1 MRYAPILLIL
11 LLAGCRDEVAVV
23 APEPVAMTEEAV
35 SHFCMMSLDEHPGP
49 KAQIHL
55 EGMPFPIFFAQVRDG
70 IAYLKLP
77 ERSAGIAAVYVSN
90 MSRAPSWDAPGIGNW
105 IAAEDAIFVVGAD
118 VTGGMGAPE
127 LAPFETEHINDN
139 LQRIILCKTQSKRD
153 KLRSIAEAETDLGT
167 LKDLMELLP
176 GATLGMWT
184 NGQEEFLVQTERARF
199 G

>member
-1 MRYAPILLIL
+1 MRYASLLLIA
-11 LLAGCRDEVAVV
+11 LLAGCRDDVAMQ
-23 APEPVAMTEEAV
+23 APEPVALTEDAV

-70 IAYLKLP
+70 IAYLKQP

-90 MSRAPSWDAPGIGNW
+90 MSRAPSWDAPGTGNW

-127 LAPFETEHINDN
+127 LAPFETEQAARDFAALHGGEVMR
-139 LQRIILCKTQSKRD
+139 LQEIPEEAVLGAVE
-153 KLRSIAEAETDLGT
+153 IAVPEG
-167 LKDLMELLP
+167 
-176 GATLGMWT
+176 G
-184 NGQEEFLVQTERARF
+184 
-199 G
+199 